1 MAKKK
6 ATRRKR
12 RSPEQIIEDLQRQIR
27 DVKARAAARQ
37 LKQSPAISASLAA
50 IKALDKALDL
60 AAEEEQGSLRHAL
73 ADARKPLGE
82 HLTELGIKLP
92 KARLPKGRRP
102 KKA

>member
-6 ATRRKR
+6 ATRRVR
-12 RSPEQIIEDLQRQIR
+12 RTPEQIIADLQRQIHE
-27 DVKARAAARQ
+27 VKARAATRE
-37 LKQSPAISASLAA
+37 LKKSPAIGASIAA

-60 AAEEEQGSLRHAL
+60 AAEEENGPLRHAL

-82 HLTELGIKLP
+82 QLTGMGVKLP
-92 KARLPKGRRP
+92 KPRLPKGRRP